1 VNQQIVELSPMWV
14 LAGLS
19 AGWLAETVMYRRGYG
34 LIVDLGLGVD
44 ASVAGATILL
54 ALVGLPAQMFI
65 MFVVGF
71 VLAAGV
77 IVVQRLLW
85 PCEAD
90 AGERKARLRIAE
102 LGHPSHGGSGLAA
115 DAGGGAARATPSRA
129 LARLATT
136 GIYLLRGVPIE
147 VQRTARIRAAREET
161 NLREVL
167 LKGLGEYAAG
177 IWTPQADAR
186 QPAAQ
191 NPRVRA
197 TSK

>member
-1 VNQQIVELSPMWV
+1 MNQQIVELSPMWV

-77 IVVQRLLW
+77 IVV
-85 PCEAD
+85 
-90 AGERKARLRIAE
+90 
-102 LGHPSHGGSGLAA
+102 
-115 DAGGGAARATPSRA
+115 
-129 LARLATT
+129 
-136 GIYLLRGVPIE
+136 
-147 VQRTARIRAAREET
+147 
-161 NLREVL
+161 
-167 LKGLGEYAAG
+167 
-177 IWTPQADAR
+177 
-186 QPAAQ
+186 
-191 NPRVRA
+191 
-197 TSK
+197 